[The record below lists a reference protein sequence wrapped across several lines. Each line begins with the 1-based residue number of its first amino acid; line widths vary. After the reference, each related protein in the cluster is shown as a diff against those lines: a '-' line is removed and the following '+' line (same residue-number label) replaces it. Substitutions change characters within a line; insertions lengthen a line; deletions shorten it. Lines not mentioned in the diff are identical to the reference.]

1 MNTTALLIALIDLP
15 INKIIIRI
23 TELIEQLLNMNFMIF
38 VEANIFN
45 IVYYAFIVY
54 LLIFLFK
61 ITIS

>member
-15 INKIIIRI
+15 INKIII